1 MHGRAHREA
10 GCLFKTEEGR
20 NTPPGKK
27 GMGILSNEEEYSKS
41 ELSRDTHSWWSAGVP
56 NERESSRDVT

>member
-20 NTPPGKK
+20 NMPPESK
-27 GMGILSNEEEYSKS
+27 GMGIVSNEEEECSKS
-41 ELSRDTHSWWSAGVP
+41 ELSRDTHPWWSAGFL
-56 NERESSRDVT
+56 NEGESSKVT

>member
-20 NTPPGKK
+20 NTPPERK
-27 GMGILSNEEEYSKS
+27 GMGILSNEQECSKS
-41 ELSRDTHSWWSAGVP
+41 ELSIDTHPWWSAGVP
-56 NERESSRDVT
+56 NERESNKDVT

>member
-20 NTPPGKK
+20 NTPLERK
-27 GMGILSNEEEYSKS
+27 GMGILSKEEACSKS
-41 ELSRDTHSWWSAGVP
+41 ELSRDTHPWWSAGFL
-56 NERESSRDVT
+56 NEGESSKEVT

>member
-20 NTPPGKK
+20 NTPPERK
-27 GMGILSNEEEYSKS
+27 GMGILSNEEEC
-41 ELSRDTHSWWSAGVP
+41 
-56 NERESSRDVT
+56 SSQS

>member
-27 GMGILSNEEEYSKS
+27 AMGILSNEEEYSKS
-41 ELSRDTHSWWSAGVP
+41 ELSRDTHS
-56 NERESSRDVT
+56 